1 MHDSTPVEL
10 LRRLVQIES
19 PSNDTAASARMAG
32 VMTTELE
39 ACGAAVAAERT
50 PAGTN
55 LRADLPGEGAPILLV
70 GHLDTVWPLGTL
82 DGEVPWSV
90 DGDTVRGPGV
100 YDMKSGLVVMVHA
113 LRALKN
119 QPRRAVRVALVGDEE
134 IGSPHSREFVL
145 RSAAGIAAAI
155 GFESPHPDGA
165 LKIGRRGSCRVRIDV
180 AGRASHAALDPEAGV
195 SAVDELLD
203 QLLRIR
209 AITSD
214 PTLTSPVLCNAGTIA
229 GGGRANVI
237 PDAAHAELGL
247 RFADATAEARVLEQL
262 EALAPIRPGASIR
275 VTRLSQRP
283 TWQPSEADAQ
293 LATQLGLAGQPA
305 AGGGDTNFLG
315 AAGVPTVDGFG
326 PRGGGAHAITEHASL
341 ASLDE
346 RIVQLQEFLK
356 IR

>member
-1 MHDSTPVEL
+1 MHDSRPVEL
-10 LRRLVQIES
+10 LRQLVQIES
-19 PSNDTAASARMAG
+19 PSNDTAASARMAEA
-32 VMTTELE
+32 MTAELE
-39 ACGAAVAAERT
+39 ACGAEVAAELT

-55 LRADLPGEGAPILLV
+55 LRAELAGEGAPILLV
-70 GHLDTVWPLGTL
+70 GHLDTVWPVGTL
-82 DGEVPWSV
+82 DGDVPWSV

-113 LRALKN
+113 LRALKD
-119 QPRRAVRVALVGDEE
+119 QRHRAVRVALVGDEE

-145 RSAAGIAAAI
+145 RSAEGVAAAI

-165 LKIGRRGSCRVRIDV
+165 LKIGRRGSCRVRVDV
-180 AGRASHAALDPEAGV
+180 AGRAAHAALDPEAGV
-195 SAVDELLD
+195 SAIDELVD
-203 QLLRIR
+203 QLLRVR
-209 AITSD
+209 EITRD
-214 PTLTSPVLCNAGTIA
+214 VLCNAGTIA

-237 PDAAHAELGL
+237 PNAAHAELGL
-247 RFADATAEARVLEQL
+247 RFADAASEARVLERL

-293 LATQLGLAGQPA
+293 LATQLGLAGRPA

-326 PRGGGAHAITEHASL
+326 PTGGGAHAVTEHASL